1 MKSIALFTG
10 TRAEYGLMRSLI
22 INLINDDQFNFNL
35 LVSAAHF
42 SDKFGNTIKEIEHDG
57 IKVFYKLP
65 IELNNQYELDMPYQ
79 TADTIKVVS
88 KTLIKIDPDFL
99 IVLGD
104 RYETFAAATAAHLLG
119 IKIVHIHGGETT
131 QGALDDK
138 LRNAITQLS
147 SIHFTSAEVHK
158 QKVQEMLI
166 SKNNIFN
173 IGPLVIDGLLNLEII
188 SKKLFEEKTGFRF
201 NEKNFLITYHSET
214 VSDDLGIS
222 GLVNLLE
229 VLSKTKCNLLF
240 TSPNADK
247 GSNIIIDKIQNFVKN
262 NKNKSFY
269 IPSLGQELYLNAL
282 ILFDCIIGNSSSG
295 INEAPLLKKNVI
307 NLGIR
312 QKGRYRFGSV
322 IDVKND
328 LKSISN
334 AIYKISKIP
343 EDNPFDIE
351 EFKKSHVSKSPSNQI
366 IKFLKNIV

>member
-1 MKSIALFTG
+1 MKRIALFTG
-10 TRAEYGLMRSLI
+10 TRAEYGLMRTLI
-22 INLINDDQFNFNL
+22 LNLINDSKFDFHL
-35 LVSAAHF
+35 LVSATHL
-42 SDKFGNTIKEIEHDG
+42 SNKFGKTIKEIELDG
-57 IKVFYKLP
+57 IKDFYKLP
-65 IELNNQYELDMPYQ
+65 IELHNPYELDMPYQ
-79 TADTIKVVS
+79 TADTIKIVS
-88 KTLIKIDPDFL
+88 KSLIKIDPDYL

-131 QGALDDK
+131 LGAIDDK

-158 QKVQEMLI
+158 KKVQNMLL
-166 SKNNIFN
+166 SKNNIYN

-188 SKKLFEEKTGFRF
+188 SKELFQERTGFIF
-201 NEKNFLITYHSET
+201 QENNFLITYHSET
-214 VSDDLGIS
+214 ISEDLGIS
-222 GLVNLLE
+222 GLENLLN

-247 GSNIIIDKIQNFVKN
+247 GSEIIMEKILSFEKKY
-262 NKNKSFY
+262 KNKCLFIS
-269 IPSLGQELYLNAL
+269 SLGQELYLNAL
-282 ILFDCIIGNSSSG
+282 LLFDCIIGNSSSG

-334 AIYKISKIP
+334 AIHKICNLPKENLYEIT
-343 EDNPFDIE
+343 
-351 EFKKSHVSKSPSNQI
+351 EFKKSYISKSPSKQI
-366 IKFLKNIV
+366 IEFLKSIV